1 MLAEAGGCSRFFFLL
16 LCFLDNRFVERYL
29 FTPPNHGHTFRANLS
44 VFRACSHFHKSA
56 SAETVLCFLTGS
68 ERGTEIKTSLLKR
81 SVTSRC
87 LCSLFCSFLCHAIIC
102 HHRKSRKVR
111 FTFSL
116 CSDKKNKTKKFKAY
130 TSCRLPPAHQNQ
142 TNGWLTFCRIGLFCA
157 THFKLQIAPCFKL
170 FTMEYICLKKCKKNR
185 LLSYAETFLCAYL
198 ATDVHTVSEKTPP
211 FKQQPHTKGGSKWKH
226 DRAGT
231 DWKTDIIFFFLLLL
245 VFVVVAACRTTRR
258 LIARDFNLAS
268 ATVRS
273 ARAQPDHTMPL
284 TDEVITRRSDTWVNI
299 CPAGVRLITAR
310 VLEQS

>member
-1 MLAEAGGCSRFFFLL
+1 MLAEAGGCSRFFFFLL

-116 CSDKKNKTKKFKAY
+116 CSGKNKTKQKSSKHTQAAGY
-130 TSCRLPPAHQNQ
+130 LLRT
-142 TNGWLTFCRIGLFCA
+142 RI
-157 THFKLQIAPCFKL
+157 K
-170 FTMEYICLKKCKKNR
+170 
-185 LLSYAETFLCAYL
+185 
-198 ATDVHTVSEKTPP
+198 
-211 FKQQPHTKGGSKWKH
+211 
-226 DRAGT
+226 
-231 DWKTDIIFFFLLLL
+231 
-245 VFVVVAACRTTRR
+245 
-258 LIARDFNLAS
+258 
-268 ATVRS
+268 
-273 ARAQPDHTMPL
+273 L
-284 TDEVITRRSDTWVNI
+284 TDGWPFAES
-299 CPAGVRLITAR
+299 GSSVRPI
-310 VLEQS
+310 